1 MALGVTPLRV
11 GQEEYWL
18 DQIARDRCEYYSA
31 RGESP
36 GWWAGSLAERSGLAG
51 VASDQAVH
59 RLFAG
64 QDPSTGEQRVAPL
77 WRGDPRSKLDA
88 APLLA
93 ALRKE
98 AVSRGVELA
107 DLAEGRVRLRQQ
119 LTALSRSHKVPA
131 KTAERLCRTVLGRH
145 VRELYGDAYDEALKH
160 ADKRV
165 DARVAAFDLSFS
177 DVKSVSLLAAG
188 GSPEVRRQIQA
199 ARHAAIREVLAYL
212 EREAVGVRRGHNGT
226 EYHRGQGLVGA
237 AFDHRTSREGDPQWH
252 THVLVQNATLGPDG
266 RWTALDS
273 KLLHA
278 HAMTADRLYHAAL
291 RAELTERLDLRW
303 RDVNPR
309 TGAAEIDGL
318 HEPALLR
325 AFSKR
330 RAQVVAQQE
339 EWGHHG
345 IRAAKAAA
353 LATRN
358 PKPDPEPEETFY
370 ERVARRLAEHGIGP
384 DELEAVQRGGRAQ
397 AVQRADQDPASLL
410 DWLAGPDGLT
420 AQASTFARCDVLDAL
435 AKRLPVMG
443 TASEA
448 LQRLERFT
456 DEFLASERAVPITID
471 LGLHEQRWST
481 PELLALEQRIIR
493 GAEARATQ
501 GSAVV
506 PSAHVE
512 AALTAR
518 PGLDA
523 DQQAMVRQLTQDGAG
538 VSLVVG
544 YAGSGKTTATG
555 AAVDAFRR
563 TRIRVIPTAPTGVAA
578 HQLERETNLPAPT
591 VDALLSQLDR
601 RQERL
606 DSQTVVILDE
616 AAMLGTRKL
625 ARLMHHA
632 ARARAKLILIG
643 DDKQLASIDTGGGFR
658 ALRERLGASEL
669 RGNHRQQTPLGRD
682 ISLLFRT
689 GRQQEAL
696 DQLVQHG
703 KVIVCRT
710 QAEANAAQ
718 VADWWQRFS
727 TGQHA
732 GMIAFTH
739 AETTSLNTAAHQLML
754 QAGRLGD
761 QTLIVDD
768 REFRPGDHVV
778 CGRNAR
784 KRLGIVNGT
793 RGQVTEVDPDR
804 RTLTIRTDDQ
814 QVVTLPAWYVTGRSY
829 DRPWLD
835 HAYAITGHKT
845 QALTGDDFSVR
856 PSTRADA
863 QWAYVTA
870 TRHRFDLRLYLVE
883 REDRAQDEENRHD
896 RRHDR
901 DPIVATLRAVQRS
914 GEQLFALDQQV
925 EAEIRQMSTTDL
937 RRERD
942 HLRDR
947 LSSPPPSIAH
957 RLALLSEQ
965 HREAEAQHSEAEAR
979 SNHGLRRRLFS
990 APGRGRPSDQPSDAP
1005 MEQAVDQA
1013 AAHLTRLHRQEQE
1026 RAAFVERHT
1035 FDANRYLAI
1044 VRELAWRQRA
1054 QTRALELEQPGYL
1067 VKALGPVPE
1076 TSHGRRTWRA
1086 AATQIDT
1093 YRRGYGI
1100 TELDNALGLEPRGDL
1115 MRRNAWR
1122 SCRAAIDGHL
1132 RTDDERE
1139 REPPDRSPRRLL
1151 GWDDLD

>member
-1 MALGVTPLRV
+1 LALGVTPLRV

-18 DQIARDRCEYYSA
+18 DQIARDRCEYYSG

-36 GWWAGSLAERSGLAG
+36 GWWAGTLAQRAGLAG

-64 QDPSTGEQRVAPL
+64 QDPSTGAQRVAPL
-77 WRGDPRSKLDA
+77 WRADPRSKLDA

-93 ALRKE
+93 ELRKE
-98 AVSRGVELA
+98 AALRGVELA

-119 LTALSRSHKVPA
+119 LTALGRSPKVPA
-131 KTAERLCRTVLGRH
+131 KTAERLCRTVLGLD
-145 VRELYGDAYDEALKH
+145 VRELYGDAYNQAVKH

-188 GSPEVRRQIQA
+188 GSPEVRRQIHA

-226 EYHRGQGLVGA
+226 EYHRGLGLVGA

-252 THVLVQNATLGPDG
+252 THVLVQNATVGPDG

-291 RAELTERLDLRW
+291 RAELTERLDICW
-303 RDVNPR
+303 RPVNPR

-318 HEPALLR
+318 HDPALLR

-330 RAQVVAQQE
+330 RAQVVAQQAQ
-339 EWGHHG
+339 WGHHG

-353 LATRN
+353 LATRK

-370 ERVARRLAEHGIGP
+370 QQVARRLADHGIGP
-384 DELEAVQRGGRAQ
+384 AELEAVQRGGRAQ
-397 AVQRADQDPASLL
+397 ACQRADQDPAALL

-420 AQASTFARCDVLDAL
+420 AQASTFARRDVLDAL

-443 TASEA
+443 TAGET
-448 LQRLERFT
+448 LQRLEQVA
-456 DEFLASERAVPITID
+456 DAFLASERAVPITID
-471 LGLHEQRWST
+471 RGLHEQRWST
-481 PELLALEQRIIR
+481 PELMALEQRVLR
-493 GAEARATQ
+493 TAQARASEE
-501 GSAVV
+501 SAVV
-506 PSAHVE
+506 PREQVE
-512 AALTAR
+512 AAVTAR

-523 DQQAMVRQLTQDGAG
+523 DQQAMVRQLTRDGAG

-563 TRIRVIPTAPTGVAA
+563 AGIRVIPTAPTGVAA
-578 HQLERETNLPAPT
+578 HQLEREANLPAPT
-591 VDALLSQLDR
+591 VDALLGQLNR

-606 DSQTVVILDE
+606 DRQTVVILDE

-625 ARLMHHA
+625 ARLMTHA

-658 ALRERLGASEL
+658 ALRQRLGATEL
-669 RGNHRQQTPLGRD
+669 RGNHRQQTQLGRD

-727 TGQHA
+727 AGQHA

-754 QAGRLGD
+754 KAGRLGD
-761 QTLIVDD
+761 QALIVDD
-768 REFRPGDHVV
+768 REFRPGDHIV

-793 RGQVTEVDPDR
+793 RGIIVALDPDR
-804 RTLTIRTDDQ
+804 RTVTVRTDND
-814 QVVTLPAWYVTGRSY
+814 QVVTLPAWYVTGRSF
-829 DRPWLD
+829 DRPWVD
-835 HAYAITGHKT
+835 YAYAVTGHKT

-883 REDRAQDEENRHD
+883 EVAVHDEDTRHACLRD
-896 RRHDR
+896 Y
-901 DPIVATLRAVQRS
+901 DPIERTLRALQRS
-914 GEQLFALDQQV
+914 GEQTFASDQQLQ
-925 EAEIRQMSTTDL
+925 ADIHRMTTADL

-942 HLRDR
+942 RLRDLLR
-947 LSSPPPSIAH
+947 ANPPLAPHQIAP
-957 RLALLSEQ
+957 LSEQ
-965 HREAEAQHSEAEAR
+965 RVQALLHEAEGRSISGTGGLLRPIRVADMPLREPLEAYV
-979 SNHGLRRRLFS
+979 GLT
-990 APGRGRPSDQPSDAP
+990 SDRDDANLI
-1005 MEQAVDQA
+1005 Q
-1013 AAHLTRLHRQEQE
+1013 LRRQEQ
-1026 RAAFVERHT
+1026 RLAGSLERHSPE
-1035 FDANRYLAI
+1035 ASRYLAI
-1044 VRELAWRQRA
+1044 VQELGWRHRA
-1054 QTRALELEQPGYL
+1054 HAHALEIDQPAYL
-1067 VKALGPVPE
+1067 ISILGLVPK
-1076 TSHGRRTWRA
+1076 TSRGRRSWQA
-1086 AATQIDT
+1086 AATQIDA
-1093 YRRGYGI
+1093 YRRAYSI
-1100 TELDNALGLEPRGDL
+1100 ADPDDPLGLEPQGDPV
-1115 MRRNAWR
+1115 RRKAWQTCRETIDKHERQER
-1122 SCRAAIDGHL
+1122 SLPRADQEL
-1132 RTDDERE
+1132 RHDE
-1139 REPPDRSPRRLL
+1139 LA
-1151 GWDDLD
+1151 

>member
-1 MALGVTPLRV
+1 LALGVTPLRV

-51 VASDQAVH
+51 LASDQAVH

-64 QDPSTGEQRVAPL
+64 QDPTTGEQRVAPL

-98 AVSRGVELA
+98 AASRGVELA

-119 LTALSRSHKVPA
+119 LTALGRSRKVLA
-131 KTAERLCRTVLGRH
+131 KTAERLCRTVLGRD
-145 VRELYGDAYDEALKH
+145 VRELYGGAYDEALKH

-177 DVKSVSLLAAG
+177 DAKSVSLLAAG

-226 EYHRGQGLVGA
+226 QYHRGQGLVGA

-291 RAELTERLDLRW
+291 RAELTERLDVRW

-318 HEPALLR
+318 HDPALLR

-330 RAQVVAQQE
+330 RAQVIAQQA

-353 LATRN
+353 LATRK

-370 ERVARRLAEHGIGP
+370 QQVARRLAGHGIGP
-384 DELEAVQRGGRAQ
+384 TEFAAVQRGGRAQ
-397 AVQRADQDPASLL
+397 AAERAAADPAAVL
-410 DWLAGPDGLT
+410 DWLASPDGLT
-420 AQASTFARCDVLDAL
+420 AQASTFARRDVLDAL

-443 TASEA
+443 TASET
-448 LQRLERFT
+448 LQQLEQVA
-456 DEFLASERAVPITID
+456 DDFLASERAVPITID
-471 LGLHEQRWST
+471 LGLNEQRWST

-493 GAEARATQ
+493 TAEARTSE
-501 GSAVV
+501 GSVV
-506 PSAHVE
+506 VSRAQVE

-563 TRIRVIPTAPTGVAA
+563 AGHRVITTAPTGVAA

-591 VDALLSQLDR
+591 VDALLGQLDR

-625 ARLMHHA
+625 ARLLHHT
-632 ARARAKLILIG
+632 ARARAKLVMIG
-643 DDKQLASIDTGGGFR
+643 DDKQLPSIDTGGGFR
-658 ALRERLGASEL
+658 ALRLRLGAAEL
-669 RGNHRQQTPLGRD
+669 RGNHRQQTQLGRD
-682 ISLLFRT
+682 VSLLFRT

-703 KVIVCRT
+703 KVIACRT

-727 TGQHA
+727 AGQHA

-761 QTLIVDD
+761 QALIVDD
-768 REFRPGDHVV
+768 CEFRTGDHIV

-793 RGQVTEVDPDR
+793 RATIVALDHDR
-804 RTLTIRTDDQ
+804 RTLTIRTDDD
-814 QVVTLPAWYVTGRSY
+814 QVVTLPTWYVRGRSF
-829 DRPWLD
+829 DRPWVD

-856 PSTRADA
+856 SSTRADA

-883 REDRAQDEENRHD
+883 ETEARDEDNQHAHVR
-896 RRHDR
+896 DR
-901 DPIVATLRAVQRS
+901 DPIEATARAISRPDTQV
-914 GEQLFALDQQV
+914 FALDQRLD
-925 EAEIRQMSTTDL
+925 AEVRQMTTAEL

-942 HLRDR
+942 RLRGLLDAVPASVARRITLVNRRRRQADTR
-947 LSSPPPSIAH
+947 L
-957 RLALLSEQ
+957 
-965 HREAEAQHSEAEAR
+965 REAREATVSGR
-979 SNHGLRRRLFS
+979 RLRRTGNG
-990 APGRGRPSDQPSDAP
+990 AGGADAIL
-1005 MEQAVDQA
+1005 ENALRQAADQA
-1013 AAHLTRLHRQEQE
+1013 TADLIQPLRQAQ
-1026 RAAFVERHT
+1026 RGSAFVEHHAP
-1035 FDANRYLAI
+1035 DADRYLAI
-1044 VRELAWRQRA
+1044 IQELGWRHRA
-1054 QTRALELEQPGYL
+1054 QARGLEIEQPGYL
-1067 VKALGPVPE
+1067 VDTLGLVPD
-1076 TSHGRRTWRA
+1076 SSRGRRAWRWA
-1086 AATQIDT
+1086 ADRIET
-1093 YRRGYGI
+1093 YRRAYGI
-1100 TELDNALGLEPRGDL
+1100 DHPHAGLGPEPRGDL
-1115 MRRNAWR
+1115 ARRKAWGA
-1122 SCRAAIDGHL
+1122 CREAIEH
-1132 RTDDERE
+1132 RWRDERQE
-1139 REPPDRSPRRLL
+1139 WPRAQVR
-1151 GWDDLD
+1151 DK